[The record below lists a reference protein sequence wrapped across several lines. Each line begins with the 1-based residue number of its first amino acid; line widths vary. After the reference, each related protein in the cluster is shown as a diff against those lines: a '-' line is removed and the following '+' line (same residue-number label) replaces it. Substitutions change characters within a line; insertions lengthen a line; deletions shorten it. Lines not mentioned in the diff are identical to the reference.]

1 MKRLQ
6 ANRVIGLYYA
16 IWCHAIWCD
25 FVKYVVDDDNI
36 DIGILSVRPSV
47 CHAPVLYRN
56 GLTCRHTFFSI
67 MVAPSY

>member
-1 MKRLQ
+1 MLI
-6 ANRVIGLYYA
+6 NEY
-16 IWCHAIWCD
+16 D
-25 FVKYVVDDDNI
+25 DDDNI

-56 GLTCRHTFFSI
+56 GLTCRHTFCSI